1 MNLIA
6 PLEQSN
12 NRNPEVKEPVNHSL
26 NKTVKSKFEK

>member
-1 MNLIA
+1 MNLKA

-26 NKTVKSKFEK
+26 KKSCKK